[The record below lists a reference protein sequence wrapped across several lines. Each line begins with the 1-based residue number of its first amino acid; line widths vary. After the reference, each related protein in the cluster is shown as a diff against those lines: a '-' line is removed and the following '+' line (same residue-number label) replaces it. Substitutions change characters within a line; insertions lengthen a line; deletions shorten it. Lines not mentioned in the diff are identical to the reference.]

1 MKSMLK
7 KLSFIGMSALALAG
21 CGVGA
26 DSEAGA
32 EAGAEER
39 PEEITVVQFPN
50 ENNPNTPSMQE
61 DFRNHLAEEL
71 DVEVNEVTGSSYA
84 TGIEAMASGEIDV
97 MMVSPQSYAQA
108 KEKANAELFAT
119 TSSDADY
126 YSVFIT
132 QADNDDIN
140 SLEDLEGTNF
150 AFVNPSSSS
159 GYLYPKGTL
168 VSELGLDTEQLEQS
182 GYFFDNVLYSGS
194 HDNSVV
200 GVSMGDY
207 EAAAVTNSAY
217 SRMVEAGAVEEG
229 SIKEIGRSPDIPN
242 ASYVM
247 RGDLPEDFKEELKEA
262 YYNFDNSEYFETVH
276 NDPEIRFVEIDESYY
291 AEAVEALELIGTG
304 GEE

>member
-1 MKSMLK
+1 MKSILK
-7 KLSFIGMSALALAG
+7 KLSFFGLSALALAG
-21 CGVGA
+21 CGTEA
-26 DSEAGA
+26 NSEASV
-32 EAGAEER
+32 EER

-71 DVEVNEVTGSSYA
+71 DIEVNEVTGSSYA
-84 TGIEAMASGEIDV
+84 TGIEAMASDEIDV
-97 MMVSPQSYAQA
+97 MLVSPQSYTQA

-126 YSVFIT
+126 HSVFIT
-132 QADNDDIN
+132 QADNDEIN
-140 SLEDLEGTNF
+140 SLEDLESTNF

-168 VSELGLDTEQLEQS
+168 VSELELDTDQLEQS
-182 GYFFDNVLYSGS
+182 GYFFENVLYSGS
-194 HDNSVV
+194 HDNSVI

-217 SRMVEAGAVEEG
+217 DRMVEAGVVEEG
-229 SIKEIGRSPDIPN
+229 TIKEIGRSPDIPN

-247 RGDLPEDFKEELKEA
+247 RGDMPEDFKEDLKSA
-262 YYNFDNSEYFETVH
+262 YYNFNNSEYFETVH
-276 NDPEIRFVEIDESYY
+276 NDSDIRFVEIDESYY